1 MRAYSLDLRQK
12 IVEAYLNGQ
21 GSMRQLATQFNV
33 ARSFVQKIIQRYQD
47 EGTLAPKPR
56 GGQVPPKLAPE
67 YWPIVKALVEADN
80 DATLA
85 ELCEQL
91 EQKTGVRIS
100 VSVMCRLLQKLNLTR
115 KKSLSMRPKP
125 KPNEFKMNDAIT
137 GRRSEIS
144 AQRI

>member
-56 GGQVPPKLAPE
+56 GGRVPPKLAPE

-85 ELCEQL
+85 ELCEHWSKRL
-91 EQKTGVRIS
+91 AYGS
-100 VSVMCRLLQKLNLTR
+100 VSV
-115 KKSLSMRPKP
+115 
-125 KPNEFKMNDAIT
+125 
-137 GRRSEIS
+137 
-144 AQRI
+144 